1 MAAKKN
7 TPEVVGGWCDVAAYT
22 KALARNLRLE
32 GIKARALDT
41 ARSRANAAG
50 DLTHQKHLELF
61 VPVADLAAA
70 KSFLTSVGLSETA
83 KALNA
88 E

>member
-7 TPEVVGGWCDVAAYT
+7 MPEMVSGWCDVAAYV

-32 GIKARALDT
+32 GIKARALNT
-41 ARSRANAAG
+41 ARSRASAVG
-50 DLTHQKHLELF
+50 DPTHQKHLELF
-61 VPVADLAAA
+61 VPVTDLAAA
-70 KSFLTSVGLSETA
+70 KRYLTSVGLPEAA
-83 KALNA
+83 KALSI